1 MAILGLNCVL
11 YRGEAGQTAST
22 EMTNVKDVEM
32 NLTTGEA
39 DITTRAANGWRSYA
53 ATLKEASL
61 TFQMNYESDDADL
74 KAIQT
79 AFMNNSAIAFL
90 VGDDKGNGL
99 DADFVITEFNIPQ
112 PLEEAVTVSVT
123 AKPALS
129 TRAPSWKTAGA

>member
-39 DITTRAANGWRSYA
+39 DITTRAANGWRAYA

-61 TFQMNYESDDADL
+61 TFQMNYESDDVDL

-123 AKPALS
+123 AKPTLS
-129 TRAPSWKTAGA
+129 TRAPTWKTAGA

>member
-39 DITTRAANGWRSYA
+39 DITTRSANGWRAYA

-61 TFQMNYESDDADL
+61 TFQMNYEADDTDL

-79 AFMNNSAIAFL
+79 AFMNNSAISFL

-123 AKPALS
+123 AKPTLS

>member
-39 DITTRAANGWRSYA
+39 DITTRAANGWRAYA

-61 TFQMNYESDDADL
+61 TFQMNYESDDVDL

-79 AFMNNSAIAFL
+79 AFMNNSAISFL
-90 VGDDKGNGL
+90 VGEGTGL

-123 AKPALS
+123 AKPTLA
-129 TRAPSWKTAGA
+129 TRAPTWKTAGA

>member
-39 DITTRAANGWRSYA
+39 DITTREANGWRAYA

-61 TFQMNYESDDADL
+61 TFQMNYEADDTDL

-123 AKPALS
+123 AKPTLA
-129 TRAPSWKTAGA
+129 TRAPAWKTAGA

>member
-39 DITTRAANGWRSYA
+39 DITTRAANGWRTYA

-61 TFQMNYESDDADL
+61 TFQMNYESDDADF

-112 PLEEAVTVSVT
+112 PLEEDVTVSVT
-123 AKPALS
+123 AKPTLS

>member
-39 DITTRAANGWRSYA
+39 DITTRAANGWRAYA

-61 TFQMNYESDDADL
+61 TFQMNYESDDVDL

-123 AKPALS
+123 ARPTLS
-129 TRAPSWKTAGA
+129 TRAPAWKTAGA

>member
-32 NLTTGEA
+32 NLTSGEA
-39 DITTRAANGWRSYA
+39 DITTRAANGWRAYA

-61 TFQMNYESDDADL
+61 TFQMNYESDDVDL

-123 AKPALS
+123 AKPTLS

>member
-39 DITTRAANGWRSYA
+39 DITTRAANGWRAYA

-61 TFQMNYESDDADL
+61 TFQMNYESDDVDL

-112 PLEEAVTVSVT
+112 PLEEDVTVSVT
-123 AKPALS
+123 AKPTLS

>member
-22 EMTNVKDVEM
+22 EMTNVKDVEL

-74 KAIQT
+74 KAMQT

-123 AKPALS
+123 AKPTLS

>member
-22 EMTNVKDVEM
+22 EMKNVKDVEM

-123 AKPALS
+123 AKPTLS

>member
-22 EMTNVKDVEM
+22 EMTNVKDVEL

-123 AKPALS
+123 AKPTLS

>member
-22 EMTNVKDVEM
+22 EMTNVKDVEL

-39 DITTRAANGWRSYA
+39 DITTRAANGWRAYA

-61 TFQMNYESDDADL
+61 TFQMNYDSADTDL

-123 AKPALS
+123 AKPTLS
-129 TRAPSWKTAGA
+129 ARAPSWKTAGA

>member
-22 EMTNVKDVEM
+22 EMKNVKDVEM

-39 DITTRAANGWRSYA
+39 DITTRAANGWRAYV

-123 AKPALS
+123 AKPTLS

>member
-22 EMTNVKDVEM
+22 EMKNIKDVEL
-32 NLTTGEA
+32 NSTTGEA
-39 DITTRAANGWRSYA
+39 DITTREANGWRTYA

-61 TFQMNYESDDADL
+61 TFQMNYESDDVDL

-123 AKPALS
+123 AKPTLS

>member
-39 DITTRAANGWRSYA
+39 DITTRAANGWRAYV

-61 TFQMNYESDDADL
+61 TFQMNYESDDSDF

-123 AKPALS
+123 AKPTLA
-129 TRAPSWKTAGA
+129 TRSPTWKTAGA

>member
-22 EMTNVKDVEM
+22 EMTNVKDVEL

-39 DITTRAANGWRSYA
+39 DITTRAANGWRAYA

-61 TFQMNYESDDADL
+61 TFQMNYEADDTDL

-79 AFMNNSAIAFL
+79 AFMNNSAISFL

-123 AKPALS
+123 ARPTLS

>member
-11 YRGEAGQTAST
+11 YRGTAGQTATT
-22 EMTNVKDVEM
+22 EMTNVKDVEL

-39 DITTRAANGWRSYA
+39 DITTRAANGWRAYA

-61 TFQMNYESDDADL
+61 TFQMNYEADDTDL
-74 KAIQT
+74 TAIQT
-79 AFMNNSAIAFL
+79 AFMNNSAISFL

-123 AKPALS
+123 ARPTLS

>member
-11 YRGEAGQTAST
+11 YRGDAGQTAST
-22 EMTNVKDVEM
+22 EMTNVKDVEL

-39 DITTRAANGWRSYA
+39 DITTRAANGWRAYA

-61 TFQMNYESDDADL
+61 TFQMNYESDDVDL

-123 AKPALS
+123 AKPTLA
-129 TRAPSWKTAGA
+129 TRAPTWKTAGA

>member
-22 EMTNVKDVEM
+22 EMTNVKDVEL

-123 AKPALS
+123 ARPTLS

>member
-39 DITTRAANGWRSYA
+39 DITTRAANGWRAYA

-61 TFQMNYESDDADL
+61 TFQMNYEADDTDL

-123 AKPALS
+123 AKPTLS

>member
-39 DITTRAANGWRSYA
+39 DITTREANGWRAYA
-53 ATLKEASL
+53 STLKEASL
-61 TFQMNYESDDADL
+61 TFQMNYEADDTDL

-123 AKPALS
+123 AKPTLA
-129 TRAPSWKTAGA
+129 TRAPAWKTAGA

>member
-11 YRGEAGQTAST
+11 YRGTAGQTATT
-22 EMTNVKDVEM
+22 EMTNVKDVEL

-39 DITTRAANGWRSYA
+39 DITTRSANGWRSYA

-74 KAIQT
+74 AAIQT
-79 AFMNNSAIAFL
+79 AFMNNSAISFL

-123 AKPALS
+123 ARPTLS

>member
-39 DITTRAANGWRSYA
+39 DITTRAGNGWRAYA

-61 TFQMNYESDDADL
+61 TFQMNYDTDDTDL
-74 KAIQT
+74 TAIQT
-79 AFMNNSAIAFL
+79 AFMNNSAISFL
-90 VGDDKGNGL
+90 VGDDQGNGL

-123 AKPALS
+123 AKPTLS
-129 TRAPSWKTAGA
+129 TRAPAWKTAGA

>member
-39 DITTRAANGWRSYA
+39 DITTRAANGWRAYA

-61 TFQMNYESDDADL
+61 TFQMNYESDDVDF

-123 AKPALS
+123 AKPTLS
-129 TRAPSWKTAGA
+129 ARAPAWKTAGA

>member
-1 MAILGLNCVL
+1 
-11 YRGEAGQTAST
+11 
-22 EMTNVKDVEM
+22 
-32 NLTTGEA
+32 
-39 DITTRAANGWRSYA
+39 
-53 ATLKEASL
+53 
-61 TFQMNYESDDADL
+61 MNYESDDVDL

-123 AKPALS
+123 AKPTLS
-129 TRAPSWKTAGA
+129 TRAPAWKTAGA

>member
-1 MAILGLNCVL
+1 MAIFGLNCVL
-11 YRGEAGQTAST
+11 YRGTAGQTADT
-22 EMTNVKDVEM
+22 EMTNVKDVEL

-61 TFQMNYESDDADL
+61 TFQMNYEADDVDFT
-74 KAIQT
+74 AIQT
-79 AFMNNSAIAFL
+79 AFMNNAAISFL

-123 AKPALS
+123 AKPTLS
-129 TRAPSWKTAGA
+129 TRAPTWKKAGA

>member
-22 EMTNVKDVEM
+22 EMTNVKDVEL

>member
-39 DITTRAANGWRSYA
+39 DITTRAANGWRAYA

-61 TFQMNYESDDADL
+61 TFPMNYESDDVDL

-123 AKPALS
+123 AKPTLS

>member
-11 YRGEAGQTAST
+11 QRGEAGQTAST
-22 EMTNVKDVEM
+22 EMKNVKDVEM

-39 DITTRAANGWRSYA
+39 DITTREANGWRAYA

-90 VGDDKGNGL
+90 VGDDEGNGL
-99 DADFVITEFNIPQ
+99 DAEFVITEFNIPQ

-123 AKPALS
+123 ARPTLS

>member
-1 MAILGLNCVL
+1 MAIFGLNCVL

-61 TFQMNYESDDADL
+61 TFQMNYESDDVDL

-123 AKPALS
+123 AKPTLS

>member
-11 YRGEAGQTAST
+11 YRGTAGQTATT
-22 EMTNVKDVEM
+22 EMTNVKDVEL

-39 DITTRAANGWRSYA
+39 DITTRAANGWRAYA

-61 TFQMNYESDDADL
+61 TFQMNYESDDVDF

-123 AKPALS
+123 AKPTLS
-129 TRAPSWKTAGA
+129 ARAPAWKTAGA

>member
-22 EMTNVKDVEM
+22 EMTNVKDVEL

-39 DITTRAANGWRSYA
+39 DITTRAANGWRAYA

-61 TFQMNYESDDADL
+61 TFQMNYESDDVDL

-79 AFMNNSAIAFL
+79 AFMNNSAISFL

-123 AKPALS
+123 ARPTLS
-129 TRAPSWKTAGA
+129 TRAPAWKTAGA

>member
-11 YRGEAGQTAST
+11 YRGTAGQTANT
-22 EMTNVKDVEM
+22 EMTNVKDVEL

-61 TFQMNYESDDADL
+61 TFQMNYDTDDTDFT
-74 KAIQT
+74 AIQT
-79 AFMNNSAIAFL
+79 AFMNNSAISFL

-123 AKPALS
+123 AKPTLS

>member
-11 YRGEAGQTAST
+11 YRGEAGQTAAT
-22 EMTNVKDVEM
+22 EMTNVKDVEL

-39 DITTRAANGWRSYA
+39 DITTRAANGWRAYA

-61 TFQMNYESDDADL
+61 TFQMDYESDDVDL

-123 AKPALS
+123 AKPTIA
-129 TRAPSWKTAGA
+129 TRAPAWKTAGA

>member
-11 YRGEAGQTAST
+11 YRWEAGQTAST

-39 DITTRAANGWRSYA
+39 DITTRAANGWRAYA

-61 TFQMNYESDDADL
+61 TFQMNYESHDADL

-112 PLEEAVTVSVT
+112 PLEEAVTVSVI
-123 AKPALS
+123 AKPTLS

>member
-22 EMTNVKDVEM
+22 EMTNVKDVEL

-39 DITTRAANGWRSYA
+39 DITTRAANGWRAYV

-61 TFQMNYESDDADL
+61 TFQMNYEADDADL

-79 AFMNNSAIAFL
+79 AFMNNSEISFL

-123 AKPALS
+123 AKPTLS

>member
-11 YRGEAGQTAST
+11 YRGEAGQTAAT
-22 EMTNVKDVEM
+22 EMTNVKDVEL

-39 DITTRAANGWRSYA
+39 DITTRAANGWRAYA

-61 TFQMNYESDDADL
+61 TFQMNYESDDVDL
-74 KAIQT
+74 TAIQT

-123 AKPALS
+123 AKPTLA
-129 TRAPSWKTAGA
+129 TRSPTWKKAGA

>member
-61 TFQMNYESDDADL
+61 TFQMNYEADDTDL

-123 AKPALS
+123 AKPTLS

>member
-22 EMTNVKDVEM
+22 EMTNVKDVEL

-61 TFQMNYESDDADL
+61 TFQMNYESDDSDL

-123 AKPALS
+123 AKPTLS